1 MWKIYIRTGLLA
13 GAFLAGMMLP
23 GAAPFSK
30 LVPYLIMLMLGVT
43 FLTRKLDLR
52 HIRKLHWLLLVCS
65 LLLAL
70 MTWGILKFCGAS
82 PELAAAGFYIAFTPT
97 AAAAPV
103 IIAMLDGDVEF
114 TAFATILSN
123 LAAAILFP
131 AALTALNGEFHPE
144 IFWHAA
150 ARVAQMV
157 LLPAVAGAMLRKWV
171 PGSVEFGRKMGK
183 YTFYCWTA
191 SLFLLSAKAGLFLR
205 EHPQSMWFILSA
217 AVLAGVLC
225 ALQFFLG
232 GVFGEKFGMR
242 REGSQCLG
250 QKNTSLTIYLA
261 MTYTSPA
268 AALGPGFYIFFHNLW
283 NACQLQNHAKQLV
296 QKQSGQNGHY
306 GHHGL

>member
-1 MWKIYIRTGLLA
+1 MWQIYCRTGLLG
-13 GAFLAGMMLP
+13 GAFLAGIMLP
-23 GAAPFSK
+23 GAAKASG

-43 FLTRKLDLR
+43 FLTRKLDWR
-52 HIRKLHWLLLVCS
+52 HIRKLHWLLLACS

-70 MTWGILKFCGAS
+70 MSWGILKFCGAS

-123 LAAAILFP
+123 LAAAVLFP

-144 IFWHAA
+144 IFRHAV
-150 ARVAQMV
+150 ARVTQMV

-171 PGSVEFGRKMGK
+171 PASVEFGKKVGK

-205 EHPQSMWFILSA
+205 EHPQSMFFIVSA
-217 AVLAGVLC
+217 AILAGGLC
-225 ALQFFLG
+225 AVQFYLG
-232 GVFGEKFGMR
+232 GLLGRRFGKK
-242 REGSQCLG
+242 REGSQSLG

-261 MTYTSPA
+261 MNYTSPA
-268 AALGPGFYIFFHNLW
+268 AALGPVFYIFFHNLW
-283 NACQLQNHAKQLV
+283 NACQLQKHAKQLA
-296 QKQSGQNGHY
+296 QKQGEQK
-306 GHHGL
+306 

>member
-1 MWKIYIRTGLLA
+1 MWQIYCRTGLLG
-13 GAFLAGMMLP
+13 GAFLAGIMLP
-23 GAAPFSK
+23 GAAKASC

-43 FLTRKLDLR
+43 FLTRKLDFR
-52 HIRKLHWLLLVCS
+52 HIRKLHWILLITSPVLAVAAWV
-65 LLLAL
+65 LLKLS
-70 MTWGILKFCGAS
+70 GA
-82 PELAAAGFYIAFTPT
+82 PEDLAAAGFYIAFTPT

-114 TAFATILSN
+114 TAFATIISN
-123 LAAAILFP
+123 LAAAVFFP
-131 AALTALNGEFHPE
+131 AALTVLQGEFHPE
-144 IFWHAA
+144 IFWHAS

-157 LLPAVAGAMLRKWV
+157 LLPALAGVILRKWI

-183 YTFYCWTA
+183 YTFYCWTS
-191 SLFLLSAKAGLFLR
+191 SLFLLSSKAGLFLR
-205 EHPQSMWFILSA
+205 ENPQSMWFILSA

-268 AALGPGFYIFFHNLW
+268 AALGPVFYIFFHNLW
-283 NACQLQNHAKQLV
+283 NACQLQKHAKQLA
-296 QKQSGQNGHY
+296 QK
-306 GHHGL
+306 

>member
-1 MWKIYIRTGLLA
+1 MWQIYCRTGLLG
-13 GAFLAGMMLP
+13 GAFLAGIMLP
-23 GAAPFSK
+23 GAAKASG

-52 HIRKLHWLLLVCS
+52 HIRKLHWLLLACS

-157 LLPAVAGAMLRKWV
+157 LLPAVAGAMLRKWI
-171 PGSVEFGRKMGK
+171 PASVDFGKKVGK

-205 EHPQSMWFILSA
+205 EHPQSALFIVS
-217 AVLAGVLC
+217 
-225 ALQFFLG
+225 
-232 GVFGEKFGMR
+232 
-242 REGSQCLG
+242 
-250 QKNTSLTIYLA
+250 
-261 MTYTSPA
+261 A
-268 AALGPGFYIFFHNLW
+268 AALAGGLCAVQFYL
-283 NACQLQNHAKQLV
+283 
-296 QKQSGQNGHY
+296 G
-306 GHHGL
+306 GLLGRQVEIDIVFQPIE

>member
-30 LVPYLIMLMLGVT
+30 LVPYLIMIMLWVT
-43 FLTRKLDLR
+43 FLCNRLDVKN
-52 HIRKLHWLLLVCS
+52 IRKLHGILLICS

-70 MTWGILKFCGAS
+70 AIWSILKICGA
-82 PELAAAGFYIAFTPT
+82 PEELAAAGFYIAFTPT

-123 LAAAILFP
+123 LAAALLFP

-150 ARVAQMV
+150 ARVGQMV
-157 LLPAVAGAMLRKWV
+157 LLPAVLAAVLRHWV
-171 PGSVEFGRKMGK
+171 PGAVQWGKKIGK

-205 EHPQSMWFILSA
+205 EHPQSSLFIVSA
-217 AVLAGVLC
+217 AALAGGLC
-225 ALQFFLG
+225 AVQFYLG
-232 GVFGEKFGMR
+232 GLLGRRFGKK
-242 REGSQCLG
+242 REGSQSLG

-268 AALGPGFYIFFHNLW
+268 AALGPVFYIFFHNLW
-283 NACQLQNHAKQLV
+283 NACQLQKHAKKLA
-296 QKQSGQNGHY
+296 QK
-306 GHHGL
+306 

>member
-1 MWKIYIRTGLLA
+1 MGQIYCRTGLLG
-13 GAFLAGMMLP
+13 GAFLAGIMLP
-23 GAAPFSK
+23 GAAKASG

-43 FLTRKLDLR
+43 FLTRKLDWR
-52 HIRKLHWLLLVCS
+52 HIRKLHWLLLACS

-123 LAAAILFP
+123 LAAAVLFA

-144 IFWHAA
+144 IFWHAV

-171 PGSVEFGRKMGK
+171 PASVDFGKRVGK

-205 EHPQSMWFILSA
+205 EHPQSPLFIISA
-217 AVLAGVLC
+217 AALAGGLC
-225 ALQFFLG
+225 AVQFYLG
-232 GVFGEKFGMR
+232 GLLGRRFGKK
-242 REGSQCLG
+242 REGSQSLG

-268 AALGPGFYIFFHNLW
+268 AALGPVFYIFFHNLW
-283 NACQLQNHAKQLV
+283 NAIQLQMHNRR
-296 QKQSGQNGHY
+296 
-306 GHHGL
+306 